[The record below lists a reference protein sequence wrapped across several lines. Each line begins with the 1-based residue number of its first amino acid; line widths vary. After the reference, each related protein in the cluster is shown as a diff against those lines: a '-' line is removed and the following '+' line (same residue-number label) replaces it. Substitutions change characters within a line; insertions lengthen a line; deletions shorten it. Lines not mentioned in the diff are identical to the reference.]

1 MEPRLGRDLIS
12 IGTLESRKNQLFL
25 LMVLAECKK
34 QGKEY
39 SLTIVG
45 DGPDRG
51 KLAKYIERL
60 GLKDKVEMLGSRS
73 QAARLIKGHRLFVH
87 SALQESFGIVLVEAL
102 ATGTPIMAS
111 PCGGISEVFE
121 DGVEGRY
128 WDINDVEASAQLL
141 IEVLSDQQML
151 QAMSHRALKTYSARF
166 TSAAALPKWLD
177 LLSGD

>member
-1 MEPRLGRDLIS
+1 
-12 IGTLESRKNQLFL
+12 
-25 LMVLAECKK
+25 
-34 QGKEY
+34 
-39 SLTIVG
+39 
-45 DGPDRG
+45 
-51 KLAKYIERL
+51 L

-73 QAARLIKGHRLFVH
+73 QAARLIKGHRLLVH
-87 SALQESFGIVLVEAL
+87 SALQENLPITLIEAL

-111 PCGGISEVFE
+111 PCGGIPEIFE

-166 TSAAALPKWLD
+166 TSAAALPQWLD
-177 LLSGD
+177 LLSYD